1 MNRDNGQLKQR
12 LEEVRN
18 EEALLQKQIELQ
30 KYFANYIVTLGW
42 PATITTTAG
51 ADASSP
57 TSSTSTATRRT
68 NADLV
73 QHRLLEAGVYYEIP
87 IRTEELADATYAF
100 IQNMEA
106 SGCFHSVSVELGGVK
121 DHPNNNGPQGKRE
134 LLVKLNEKGW
144 LKLNAGTHLK
154 DSFSNPSL
162 HQQQQV
168 LTNSFMPTAEFNL
181 SAGLRNVAGCLDTT
195 DLEYLID
202 THNISTWRLHHKR
215 PLYTL
220 LPSGMMIGDA
230 LLQSAVGSQY
240 LFSAEAVLN
249 SLDHEWLS
257 SFRMFQRKLSLMVE
271 TPRRPD
277 NPWHASFEWIV
288 GNYRD
293 LVPRRH
299 PSLPYQLVA
308 SKDIV
313 ALAGPSFKH
322 SMVATIEYDN
332 VLLRDTGSG
341 LPLDGLQMRSRTEWA
356 LPPGDVGF
364 LKTHIAG
371 AVHWLLPGSSI
382 AFHNCF
388 TVGYLHPLSNSG
400 LSRPEAI
407 LPVDRFILGGT
418 GSLRGFAPGGIGPRS
433 ASIPHNR
440 LGDAL
445 GSNFVYTAT
454 SMTSVAPP
462 FDLFGFSSQIRMFGF
477 ATIGGCDLQ
486 SIPRAAAGVGLATQI
501 LGPRLEATYSF
512 PLVYGPS
519 DGKRRFQLGISL
531 SIA

>member
-1 MNRDNGQLKQR
+1 MNQDGGQLKHR
-12 LEEVRN
+12 LDEIRR

-42 PATITTTAG
+42 PASIRTTK
-51 ADASSP
+51 
-57 TSSTSTATRRT
+57 RT

-73 QHRLLEAGVYYEIP
+73 QHRLLEAGVYYGIP
-87 IRTEELADATYAF
+87 IRTEELAEATYSF
-100 IQNMEA
+100 IQNMES

-121 DHPNNNGPQGKRE
+121 SSSTQQEGEGGGGERGERE

-144 LKLNAGTHLK
+144 LKLNAGVNLK
-154 DSFSNPSL
+154 DSFTNPSL
-162 HQQQQV
+162 HLQQQQV
-168 LTNSFMPTAEFNL
+168 LTDAFLPTAEFNL

-195 DLEYLID
+195 DLDYLID

-220 LPSGMMIGDA
+220 LPGPIGDA

-240 LFSAEAVLN
+240 VCSAEATLN

-257 SFRMFQRKLSLMVE
+257 SFRLFQRKFAVTVE

-277 NPWHASFEWIV
+277 VPWYASFEWV
-288 GNYRD
+288 AGNYRD

-299 PSLPYQLVA
+299 PTVPNKLVA
-308 SKDIV
+308 SKDII

-322 SMVATIEYDN
+322 SVAATIEYDQ
-332 VLLRDTGSG
+332 VHVRDAGSG
-341 LPLDGLQMRSRTEWA
+341 LPLDGLQIRSRTEWA

-364 LKTHIAG
+364 VKTHMAG
-371 AVHWLLPGSSI
+371 AWHFLLPDSSSLTNL

-388 TVGYLHPLSNSG
+388 TLGYLHPLSNGG

-407 LPVDRFILGGT
+407 IPVDRFILGGT

-433 ASIPHNR
+433 ADIPHNR

-454 SMTSVAPP
+454 TMTSVSPP
-462 FDLFGFSSQIRMFGF
+462 FDLFGLSSQIRMFGF
-477 ATIGGCDLQ
+477 VTIGGCDLR
-486 SIPRAAAGVGLATQI
+486 STPRTAAGVGLATQV
-501 LGPRLEATYSF
+501 LGPRLEATYSL
-512 PLVYGPS
+512 PLIYGPS
-519 DGKRRFQLGISL
+519 DGKRRFQLGVSL